1 MRAQEL
7 SCYICVMRAIK
18 GPRVKQLLE
27 ELESGK
33 HKSKGIEPPNMG
45 AMRALLEIARKNTHK
60 AYKYPSMVVRR
71 ARRYA
76 GKE

>member
-1 MRAQEL
+1 MRAK
-7 SCYICVMRAIK
+7 K
-18 GPRVKQLLE
+18 GPRVKQLLK

-45 AMRALLEIARKNTHK
+45 AMRALKAVARKNTHK
-60 AYKYPSMVVRR
+60 PHKYKNLVTQK

-76 GKE
+76 GKS

>member
-1 MRAQEL
+1 MRAK
-7 SCYICVMRAIK
+7 K
-18 GPRVKQLLE
+18 GPRVKQLLK

-45 AMRALLEIARKNTHK
+45 AMRALKAVARKNTHK
-60 AYKYPSMVVRR
+60 AYKYPSMVTKK

-76 GKE
+76 GKS